1 MKTIRRNTFE
11 TNSSS
16 VHCVTILSDKEFK
29 LIQEGKAVLEGS
41 CVEEITPELIGDY
54 IKSQI
59 ESAESNI
66 KWSKES
72 IKKYKKLQD
81 QDTGDWPE
89 NDKRCIA
96 GWDWKRKSGSELKI
110 ALRDAISRS
119 EKGIELY
126 TSNLAYLR
134 EIDANKMTDLIL
146 QLTPSL
152 DRFKSH
158 YYDDDDE
165 EEYEEDDDGTPLYEK
180 YQCSK
185 SDFKFATEF
194 LSDKDNIDTYG
205 ENYEESCLDER
216 TIDGVT
222 VHVLSYSGRD
232 G

>member
-1 MKTIRRNTFE
+1 MKTSRRNTFE

-16 VHCVTILSDKEFK
+16 VHCVTILSDKEFN
-29 LIQEGKAVLEGS
+29 LIKEGKAVLDGH
-41 CVEEITPELIGDY
+41 CIEEITPDLIGDY
-54 IKSQI
+54 VNNQI
-59 ESAESNI
+59 ESAEKNIEWSN
-66 KWSKES
+66 ES
-72 IKKYKKLQD
+72 IKKYKKLQNK
-81 QDTGDWPE
+81 DTGDWPE

-110 ALRDAISRS
+110 ALRDAITQK
-119 EKGIELY
+119 EKAIELY
-126 TSNLAYLR
+126 KSNLAYLR
-134 EIDANKMTDLIL
+134 EIDVNKMTDLIL

-158 YYDDDDE
+158 YYEDEDE
-165 EEYEEDDDGTPLYEK
+165 EDEEDDDGTPLNEV

-185 SDFKFATEF
+185 SDIKFAIEF

-205 ENYEESCLDER
+205 ADYEESCLDER
-216 TIDGVT
+216 EIDGIT